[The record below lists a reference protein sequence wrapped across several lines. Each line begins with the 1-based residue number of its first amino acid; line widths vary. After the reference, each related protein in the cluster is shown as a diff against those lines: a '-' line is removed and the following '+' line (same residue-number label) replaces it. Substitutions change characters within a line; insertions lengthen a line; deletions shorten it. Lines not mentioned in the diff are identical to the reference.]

1 MKQTDIKI
9 RRSWDR
15 KPQTQVKQSDKIYN
29 RKREDAKE
37 RKIMRDLKEV
47 FQGLGGI

>member
-15 KPQTQVKQSDKIYN
+15 KPQTQVKQSDKLYN
-29 RKREDAKE
+29 RRKE
-37 RKIMRDLKEV
+37 QLGLKKELKGV
-47 FQGLGGI
+47 

>member
-15 KPQTQVKQSDKIYN
+15 KPQTQVKQSDKLYN
-29 RKREDAKE
+29 RREKKLE
-37 RKIMRDLKEV
+37 LKQTLKGV
-47 FQGLGGI
+47 